1 MSALTKKYPIDIH
14 PSRKI
19 DMSTLAETLKN
30 ADNIDGLEPID
41 INSPE
46 HLKHYF
52 ANGAYVRE
60 MALPANTAVVGR
72 IHKHE
77 TINILL
83 EGEIT
88 VVDESGARTDFKAPH
103 VFIAPAGNQ
112 KAALTK
118 TPVRWLNS
126 WACDTT
132 DPDEAI
138 DLLTCETME
147 EYNLFLDAEDVK
159 SLTDELGHT
168 KDSMRK
174 LVSTNDV
181 IYKAQRNIYISGSN
195 IDGFGVFP
203 RRSFKKDDFIAEMR
217 CGENRTVAGRYTNH
231 SLNPNSRP
239 MFVNGVL
246 SLVSITDIAQ
256 NQEVTCNY
264 RDVLDCREEQGD
276 L

>member
-1 MSALTKKYPIDIH
+1 MNTLTKIYPIDIH

-19 DMSTLAETLKN
+19 DMSALAETLKD
-30 ADNIDGLEPID
+30 ADNIDGLESID
-41 INSPE
+41 IDSPD

-60 MALPANTAVVGR
+60 MCLPANTAVVGR
-72 IHKHE
+72 VHKHE

-88 VVDESGARTDFKAPH
+88 VVDENGVKTDFKAPH

-159 SLTDELGHT
+159 SLTAELGHT

-181 IYKAQRNIYISGSN
+181 IHKAQRNIYISGSS

-203 RRSFKKDDFIAEMR
+203 RNGFKRDDFIAEMR
-217 CGENRTVAGRYTNH
+217 LGESRTVAGRYTNH
-231 SLNPNSRP
+231 SLTPNSRP

-264 RDVLDCREEQGD
+264 REVLDCRKEQGD

>member
-1 MSALTKKYPIDIH
+1 MNTLTKVYPIDIH

>member
-1 MSALTKKYPIDIH
+1 MSALTKEYPIDIH
-14 PSRKI
+14 PSKKI

>member
-1 MSALTKKYPIDIH
+1 MSALTKEYPIDIH
-14 PSRKI
+14 PSKKI

-181 IYKAQRNIYISGSN
+181 IHKAQRNIYISGSN